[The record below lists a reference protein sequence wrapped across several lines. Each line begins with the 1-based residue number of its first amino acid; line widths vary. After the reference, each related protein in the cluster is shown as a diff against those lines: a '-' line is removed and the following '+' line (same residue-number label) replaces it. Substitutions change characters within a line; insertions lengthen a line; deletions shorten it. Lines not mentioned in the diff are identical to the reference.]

1 MYPGWN
7 ARDNYR
13 FGLKKKKRKRDKSDD
28 PGKYDVTTKQS
39 NFILFLLSLSI
50 VDPKWHSLSKED
62 QSKYY
67 EMAKKERQ
75 VHMQL
80 HPNWSARDNYAK
92 HKKKRRKRDKVRD
105 GGSTSKKVFRT
116 LCFIFVNIKS
126 IVRCLIL
133 SWGVLKVIL
142 CYS

>member
-50 VDPKWHSLSKED
+50 VSKVAFTF
-62 QSKYY
+62 Q
-67 EMAKKERQ
+67 R
-75 VHMQL
+75 
-80 HPNWSARDNYAK
+80 
-92 HKKKRRKRDKVRD
+92 
-105 GGSTSKKVFRT
+105 GS
-116 LCFIFVNIKS
+116 IK
-126 IVRCLIL
+126 IL
-133 SWGVLKVIL
+133 
-142 CYS
+142 